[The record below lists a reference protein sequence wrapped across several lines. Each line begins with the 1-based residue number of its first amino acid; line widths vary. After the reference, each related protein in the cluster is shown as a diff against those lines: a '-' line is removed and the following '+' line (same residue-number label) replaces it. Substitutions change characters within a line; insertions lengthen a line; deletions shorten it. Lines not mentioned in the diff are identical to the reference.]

1 MKYSIYPFTELRS
14 IPSEAQK
21 IHLVRPIKLNKLK
34 DLLEKRIIKEISLS
48 DSCFKR
54 LSEKARKLLQDK
66 NVNVVKDNRSGRAIE
81 IAMEDIVKI
90 NEFRKDFQ
98 SLRKIQNLMGIPKST
113 IHYLEKYA
121 KGDKIRKGNQT
132 IYLE

>member
-1 MKYSIYPFTELRS
+1 MKYSVYPFTELRS
-14 IPSEAQK
+14 LPSETEK

-34 DLLEKRIIKEISLS
+34 ELMEKRLIKEISLS

-66 NVNVVKDNRSGRAIE
+66 NINVVKDNRSGRALE
-81 IAMEDIVKI
+81 IALEDIVKI

-121 KGDKIRKGNQT
+121 KRDKIRKGNQT